1 MSRSGQNNIGKNF
14 LFTIEFSIFV
24 LFKIKKMGTRN
35 STLIQIDGEYKVA
48 QYCQWD
54 GYPEG
59 VGSAL
64 LSLLKEVDLGLLKQK
79 IKNLSSL
86 SQEEIREKW
95 KERGSD
101 GSGWVSLEVS
111 DKFKK
116 KYPHLHRD
124 CSGAELLSLVSQD
137 VVKEVSLNVDFPKD
151 SLFCEWCYVIDFD
164 KGTFEIYKGFNKE
177 KLSEEE
183 RFYSEPDPEASYQ
196 PVKLL
201 RECKLEDLPRTEEFL
216 SEIEAEVEKIIQ
228 KDEEELNSFDP
239 EL

>member
-1 MSRSGQNNIGKNF
+1 
-14 LFTIEFSIFV
+14 
-24 LFKIKKMGTRN
+24 MGTRN
-35 STLIQIDGEYKVA
+35 YSTLIQIDGEYKVA

-86 SQEEIREKW
+86 SQEDLGEKW
-95 KERGSD
+95 KECGSD

-111 DKFKK
+111 DKFKN

-137 VVKEVSLNVDFPKD
+137 MVKEVSLNVDFPKD

-177 KLSEEE
+177 KLSEGE

-201 RECKLEDLPRTEEFL
+201 REWKLEDLPRAEEFL

-228 KDEEELNSFDP
+228 KEEEELNSFDP